1 MRIAV
6 TYSEALGGVSSTAWC
21 WRGWGEGRALSA
33 KVGRLCDCK
42 IVNRFV
48 VNVLHGLFSAGGEEN
63 TFHRLTMLISR
74 SSSVAVE
81 VL

>member
-1 MRIAV
+1 
-6 TYSEALGGVSSTAWC
+6 
-21 WRGWGEGRALSA
+21 
-33 KVGRLCDCK
+33 
-42 IVNRFV
+42 V